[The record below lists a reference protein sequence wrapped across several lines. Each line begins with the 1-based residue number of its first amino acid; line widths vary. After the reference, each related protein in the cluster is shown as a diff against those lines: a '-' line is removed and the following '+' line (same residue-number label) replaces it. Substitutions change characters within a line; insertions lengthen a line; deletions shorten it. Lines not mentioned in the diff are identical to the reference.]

1 MPPGACDSAFRR
13 PGPAWKEELA
23 AASSSTAL
31 ASWNAPNNGPEPT
44 DALARLAIWV
54 ESGPGTPT
62 RRRTANTVRPSV
74 SHPTTTNVSQSVTR
88 PNMIWEGRSS

>member
-1 MPPGACDSAFRR
+1 MYPAEREAADDWCVYAAQIIEAGAGEPPSG
-13 PGPAWKEELA
+13 
-23 AASSSTAL
+23 
-31 ASWNAPNNGPEPT
+31 T

-74 SHPTTTNVSQSVTR
+74 SHPTTTNVSQSVKLLDLI
-88 PNMIWEGRSS
+88 NAAAFGG